1 MLTTMGIE
9 TEIKFEVSPADLQ
22 KLAASRS
29 LRPSDGQLPEHRHLV
44 STYFDTP
51 NHLLKRHGISLRVR
65 QAGKKRIQTIK
76 TSANGVAV
84 DRGEWEKRI
93 DGDEPDLR
101 AARGTPLQRLL
112 SKQLK
117 RDLDAVFSTHVHRT
131 LVPLRPGNSHVE
143 LALDEGHIRAGLY
156 SSPLTEVELEL
167 KSGSIGDL
175 FKTARTVA
183 QLVPARLALK
193 AKSQQGYDL
202 ITDQPIASVSATK
215 IILPRKATLPTA
227 FQVIGRSVLHHVAAN
242 EPAVLAGL
250 PEGVHQM
257 RVGVRRL
264 RAALWVFSD
273 LLRCKQTETIK
284 NDLKWLADKL
294 GPVRD
299 LDVFLA
305 TRVKR
310 LEAADPPIAGLD
322 DLVAEL
328 EYRRAVAAEAA
339 KAAIAS
345 ARYRLLILNTLEWI
359 EDGNWL
365 KLRPALR
372 QQRVKP
378 FATDLFHR
386 RIAKV
391 RKRAKEIS
399 KLNVHDRHKLRI
411 GMKKLRYSIYFFE
424 SLFDGHASKKALS
437 SHKKCL
443 GSLQDSLGALNDIA
457 VHQRMVTRLRN
468 DIENRKSEPVAFAA
482 GAVVGTERSETEK
495 LLAAAEKAAQKL
507 QRAKKFWG

>member
-1 MLTTMGIE
+1 MGIE
-9 TEIKFEVSPADLQ
+9 TEIKFEISPGDLQ

-29 LRPSDGQLPEHRHLV
+29 LRPSDGQLVEHRHLV

-51 NHLLKRHGISLRVR
+51 THLLRRNGISLRVR

-76 TSANGVAV
+76 TATNGVAIE
-84 DRGEWEKRI
+84 RGEWEKRVK
-93 DGDEPDLR
+93 GDAPDLR

-112 SKQLK
+112 SKRLK

-131 LVPLRPGNSHVE
+131 LVPLRPGNSRVE

-156 SSPLTEVELEL
+156 SSPLAEVELEL
-167 KSGSIGDL
+167 KSGSISDL
-175 FKTARTVA
+175 FRTARIVA
-183 QLVPARLALK
+183 KLVPARLALK

-202 ITDQPIASVSATK
+202 ITGQPTASVSAAR
-215 IILPRKATLPTA
+215 IVLPPKATLATA
-227 FQVIGRSVLHHVAAN
+227 FQAVGRSALHHIAAN

-273 LLRCKQTETIK
+273 LLRCKQTESIRS
-284 NDLKWLADKL
+284 DLKWLAGKL

-310 LEAADPPIAGLD
+310 LEAADPPIAGLG

-345 ARYRLLILNTLEWI
+345 ARYRLLILNALEWI
-359 EDGNWL
+359 EDGAWL

-372 QQRVKP
+372 NQRIKP
-378 FATDLFHR
+378 FAADLFTR
-386 RIAKV
+386 RIAKA
-391 RKRAKEIS
+391 RKRARDIG
-399 KLNVHDRHKLRI
+399 KLSVPDRHKLRI
-411 GMKKLRYSIYFFE
+411 AMKKLRYSIYFFE
-424 SLFDGHASKKALS
+424 SLFDSQACQKALLH
-437 SHKKCL
+437 HKSCL
-443 GSLQDSLGALNDIA
+443 ASLQDSLGALNDIA

-468 DIENRKSEPVAFAA
+468 DIESRKSEPVAFAA

-495 LLAAAEKAAQKL
+495 LLAAAETAARKL
-507 QRAKKFWG
+507 RRAKEFWR

>member
-1 MLTTMGIE
+1 MGIE
-9 TEIKFEVSPADLQ
+9 TEIKFEVSPGDLQ

-29 LRPSDGQLPEHRHLV
+29 LRPSDGQFVEHRHLV

-51 NHLLKRHGISLRVR
+51 NHLLKRNGISLRVR

-84 DRGEWEKRI
+84 ERGEWEKRI
-93 DGDEPDLR
+93 GGDEPDLR
-101 AARGTPLQRLL
+101 AARGTPLKRLI
-112 SKQLK
+112 SKGLK

-131 LVPLRPGNSHVE
+131 LVPLRPGNSRVE

-156 SSPLTEVELEL
+156 SSPLAEVELEL

-183 QLVPARLALK
+183 ELVPARLALK
-193 AKSQQGYDL
+193 TKSQQGYDL
-202 ITDQPIASVSATK
+202 ITDTSTAAVSAAK
-215 IILPRKATLPTA
+215 IALPRKATLATA

-273 LLRCKQTETIK
+273 LLRSKQTESIK
-284 NDLKWLADKL
+284 TDLKWLADKL

-305 TRVKR
+305 TRVKS
-310 LEAADPPIAGLD
+310 LEAADPPISGLG
-322 DLVAEL
+322 DLVSEL
-328 EYRRAVAAEAA
+328 EYRRAVAVEAA

-345 ARYRLLILNTLEWI
+345 SRYRLLILNTLEWI
-359 EDGNWL
+359 EDGTWL
-365 KLRPALR
+365 KLRPELR
-372 QQRVKP
+372 NQRVKP
-378 FATDLFHR
+378 FAADLFAR
-386 RIAKV
+386 RISKA
-391 RKRAKEIS
+391 RKRARDIEE
-399 KLNVHDRHKLRI
+399 LNVHDRHKLRI
-411 GMKKLRYSIYFFE
+411 AMKKLRYSIYFFD

-437 SHKKCL
+437 HYKGCL

-457 VHQRMVTRLRN
+457 VHQRMVTRFRN
-468 DIENRKSEPVAFAA
+468 DIENRRSEPVAFAA

-495 LLAAAEKAAQKL
+495 LLAAAAKAAHKL
-507 QRAKKFWG
+507 RKAKAFWS

>member
-1 MLTTMGIE
+1 M
-9 TEIKFEVSPADLQ
+9 
-22 KLAASRS
+22 
-29 LRPSDGQLPEHRHLV
+29 
-44 STYFDTP
+44 
-51 NHLLKRHGISLRVR
+51 R

-76 TSANGVAV
+76 TAPNGVAV
-84 DRGEWEKRI
+84 ERGEWEKRI
-93 DGDEPDLR
+93 EGNEPDLR

-112 SKQLK
+112 SRRLK
-117 RDLDAVFSTHVHRT
+117 RNLDAVFSTHVHRT
-131 LVPLRPGNSHVE
+131 LVPLRPGNSRVE

-156 SSPLTEVELEL
+156 SSPLAEVELEL

-175 FKTARTVA
+175 FRTARTVA

-202 ITDQPIASVSATK
+202 ITDQPTASVSAAR
-215 IILPRKATLPTA
+215 IVLSPKATLAAA
-227 FQVIGRSVLHHVAAN
+227 FQAIGRSTLHHIAAN

-264 RAALWVFSD
+264 RAALWVFSE
-273 LLRCKQTETIK
+273 LLRCKQTEAIRT
-284 NDLKWLADKL
+284 DLKWLAGKL

-299 LDVFLA
+299 FDVFLA

-310 LEAADPPIAGLD
+310 LEAADPPIAGLG

-345 ARYRLLILNTLEWI
+345 ARYRLLILNALEWI
-359 EDGNWL
+359 EDGAWL
-365 KLRPALR
+365 KLRPASETARSSHLPR
-372 QQRVKP
+372 SCSPVALPRPRSAASDIGKLSIP
-378 FATDLFHR
+378 DRHR
-386 RIAKV
+386 LRIA
-391 RKRAKEIS
+391 
-399 KLNVHDRHKLRI
+399 
-411 GMKKLRYSIYFFE
+411 MKKLRYSIYFFE
-424 SLFDGHASKKALS
+424 SLFDGHASKRALAS
-437 SHKKCL
+437 YKDCL
-443 GSLQDSLGALNDIA
+443 ADLQDNLGALNDIA

-495 LLAAAEKAAQKL
+495 LLAAAEKAAHKM
-507 QRAKKFWG
+507 RTAPRRSGSHPAGKCRRFR

>member
-1 MLTTMGIE
+1 MGIE
-9 TEIKFEVSPADLQ
+9 TEIKFEVSPGDLQ

-29 LRPSDGQLPEHRHLV
+29 LRPSDGQLAEHRHIV

-76 TSANGVAV
+76 TAANGVAV
-84 DRGEWEKRI
+84 ARGEWEKRI
-93 DGDEPDLR
+93 DGNEPDFR

-112 SKQLK
+112 SKKLK

-131 LVPLRPGNSHVE
+131 VVPLRPGNSRVE

-156 SSPLTEVELEL
+156 SSPLAEVELEL

-175 FKTARTVA
+175 FRTARTVA

-202 ITDQPIASVSATK
+202 ITDQTMASVSAAR
-215 IILPRKATLPTA
+215 IVLPAKATLATA
-227 FQVIGRSVLHHVAAN
+227 FQAIGRSTLHHIAAN

-273 LLRCKQTETIK
+273 LLRCKQTESIRS
-284 NDLKWLADKL
+284 DLKWLAGKL

-299 LDVFLA
+299 LDVFLT
-305 TRVKR
+305 TRVKS
-310 LEAADPPIAGLD
+310 LEAADPPIAGLA
-322 DLVAEL
+322 DLVSEL

-345 ARYRLLILNTLEWI
+345 TRYRLLILSALEWI
-359 EDGNWL
+359 EDGAWL

-372 QQRVKP
+372 NQRIKP
-378 FATDLFHR
+378 FACDLFDV
-386 RIAKV
+386 RIAKAK
-391 RKRAKEIS
+391 KRAKDIC
-399 KLNVHDRHKLRI
+399 KLSVHDRHKLRI
-411 GMKKLRYSIYFFE
+411 AMKKVRYSIYFFE
-424 SLFDGHASKKALS
+424 SLFDGDASKKVLARY
-437 SHKKCL
+437 KDCL
-443 GSLQDSLGALNDIA
+443 ASLQDNLGALNDIA
-457 VHQRMVTRLRN
+457 VHQRMVSRFRS
-468 DIENRKSEPVAFAA
+468 DIESRKSEPVAFAA

-507 QRAKKFWG
+507 RRAKEFWN

>member
-1 MLTTMGIE
+1 MGIE
-9 TEIKFEVSPADLQ
+9 TEIKFEVSPGDLQ
-22 KLAASRS
+22 KLAVSRS
-29 LRPSDGQLPEHRHLV
+29 LRPSDGQLVEHRHLV

-51 NHLLKRHGISLRVR
+51 NHLLKKSGISLRVR

-76 TSANGVAV
+76 TAANGVAV
-84 DRGEWEKRI
+84 ERGEWEKRI
-93 DGDEPDLR
+93 KGDEPDLR

-112 SKQLK
+112 SKRLK

-131 LVPLRPGNSHVE
+131 LVPLRPGSSRVE

-156 SSPLTEVELEL
+156 SSPLAEVELEL

-202 ITDQPIASVSATK
+202 ITDQPTASVTAAK
-215 IILPRKATLPTA
+215 IVLPSKATLATA
-227 FQVIGRSVLHHVAAN
+227 FQAIGRSTLHHIAAN
-242 EPAVLAGL
+242 ESAVLAGL

-264 RAALWVFSD
+264 RACLWVFSD
-273 LLRCKQTETIK
+273 LLRSKQTEAIK
-284 NDLKWLADKL
+284 QDLKWLGAKL

-310 LEAADPPIAGLD
+310 LETADPPIAGLG
-322 DLVAEL
+322 DLVSEL

-345 ARYRLLILNTLEWI
+345 ARYRLLILNALEWI
-359 EDGNWL
+359 EDGAWL

-372 QQRVKP
+372 NGKIKP
-378 FATDLFHR
+378 FAAELLAN
-386 RIAKV
+386 RIAKAK
-391 RKRAKEIS
+391 KRGKHIS
-399 KLNVHDRHKLRI
+399 KLGVHDRHKLRI
-411 GMKKLRYSIYFFE
+411 AMKKLRYSIYFFE
-424 SLFDGHASKKALS
+424 SLFGGHASKKALS
-437 SHKKCL
+437 RYKDCL
-443 GSLQDSLGALNDIA
+443 ADLQDNLGALNDIA
-457 VHQRMVTRLRN
+457 VHQRMVTRFRN

-495 LLAAAEKAAQKL
+495 LLAAAEKAARKM
-507 QRAKKFWG
+507 RKAKAFWR

>member
-1 MLTTMGIE
+1 MGIE
-9 TEIKFEVSPADLQ
+9 TEIKFEVSPGDLQ

-29 LRPSDGQLPEHRHLV
+29 LRPSDGQLAEHRHIV

-76 TSANGVAV
+76 TAANGVAV
-84 DRGEWEKRI
+84 ARGEWEKRI
-93 DGDEPDLR
+93 RGNEPDLR

-112 SKQLK
+112 SKRLK

-131 LVPLRPGNSHVE
+131 VVPLRPGNSRVE

-156 SSPLTEVELEL
+156 SSPLAEVELEL

-175 FKTARTVA
+175 FRTARTVA

-202 ITDQPIASVSATK
+202 ITDQTMASVSAAK
-215 IILPRKATLPTA
+215 IVLPAKATLATA
-227 FQVIGRSVLHHVAAN
+227 FQAIGRSTLHHIAAN

-273 LLRCKQTETIK
+273 LLRCKQTESVRS
-284 NDLKWLADKL
+284 DLKWLAGKL

-299 LDVFLA
+299 LDVFLT
-305 TRVKR
+305 TRVKS
-310 LEAADPPIAGLD
+310 LEAADPPIAGLA
-322 DLVAEL
+322 DLVSEL

-345 ARYRLLILNTLEWI
+345 TRYRLLILSALEWI
-359 EDGNWL
+359 EDGAWL

-372 QQRVKP
+372 NQRIKP
-378 FATDLFHR
+378 FACDLFDV
-386 RIAKV
+386 RIAKAK
-391 RKRAKEIS
+391 KRAKDIC
-399 KLNVHDRHKLRI
+399 KLSVHDRHKLRI
-411 GMKKLRYSIYFFE
+411 AMKKVRYSIYFFE
-424 SLFDGHASKKALS
+424 SLFDGDASKKVLS
-437 SHKKCL
+437 KYKDCL
-443 GSLQDSLGALNDIA
+443 ASLQDNLGALNDIA
-457 VHQRMVTRLRN
+457 VHQRMVSRFRS
-468 DIENRKSEPVAFAA
+468 DIESRKSEPVAFAA

-507 QRAKKFWG
+507 RRAKEFWN

>member
-1 MLTTMGIE
+1 MGIE
-9 TEIKFEVSPADLQ
+9 TEIKFEVSPGDLQ

-29 LRPSDGQLPEHRHLV
+29 LRPSDGQLVEHRHLV

-51 NHLLKRHGISLRVR
+51 NHLLKRNGISLRVR
-65 QAGKKRIQTIK
+65 RAGKKRIQTIK
-76 TSANGVAV
+76 TATNGVAV
-84 DRGEWEKRI
+84 ERGEWEKRI

-112 SKQLK
+112 SKRLR

-131 LVPLRPGNSHVE
+131 LVPLRPGNSRVE

-156 SSPLTEVELEL
+156 SSPLAEVELEL

-175 FKTARTVA
+175 FKTARMVA

-202 ITDQPIASVSATK
+202 ITDQPTASVSAAK
-215 IILPRKATLPTA
+215 IVLPPKTTLATA
-227 FQVIGRSVLHHVAAN
+227 FQAIGRSTLHHIAAN
-242 EPAVLAGL
+242 EPAVLGGL

-273 LLRCKQTETIK
+273 LLRCKQTESIRS
-284 NDLKWLADKL
+284 DLKWLAGKL

-299 LDVFLA
+299 LDVFLT

-310 LEAADPPIAGLD
+310 LEAADPPIAGLG

-328 EYRRAVAAEAA
+328 EYKRAVVAEAA

-345 ARYRLLILNTLEWI
+345 TRYRLLILNALEWI
-359 EDGNWL
+359 EDGAWL

-372 QQRVKP
+372 DQRIKP
-378 FATDLFHR
+378 FAADLFAR
-386 RIAKV
+386 RIAKAK
-391 RKRAKEIS
+391 KRAKDIG
-399 KLNVHDRHKLRI
+399 KLSVSDRHKLRI
-411 GMKKLRYSIYFFE
+411 AMKKLRYSIYFFE
-424 SLFDGHASKKALS
+424 SLFDGAASKKALTQY
-437 SHKKCL
+437 KACL
-443 GSLQDSLGALNDIA
+443 GSLQDNLGALNDIA
-457 VHQRMVTRLRN
+457 VHQRMVTRFRN

-495 LLAAAEKAAQKL
+495 LLGAAETAAQKL
-507 QRAKKFWG
+507 RRAKEFWN

>member
-1 MLTTMGIE
+1 MGIE

-51 NHLLKRHGISLRVR
+51 NHLLKRNGVSLRVR

-76 TSANGVAV
+76 TAANGVAV
-84 DRGEWEKRI
+84 ERGEWEKRI
-93 DGDEPDLR
+93 DGDMPDLR

-112 SKQLK
+112 SRRLK
-117 RDLDAVFSTHVHRT
+117 RDLNAVFSTHVHRT
-131 LVPLRPGNSHVE
+131 VVPLRPGNSRVE

-202 ITDQPIASVSATK
+202 ITDQPIASVSATP
-215 IILPRKATLPTA
+215 IILPRKATLATA
-227 FQVIGRSVLHHVAAN
+227 FQVIGRSVLHHIAAN

-273 LLRCKQTETIK
+273 LLRCKQTESIK
-284 NDLKWLADKL
+284 TDLKWLADKL

-299 LDVFLA
+299 LDVFLS

-310 LEAADPPIAGLD
+310 LEEADPPIAGLG

-345 ARYRLLILNTLEWI
+345 ARYRLLLLNTLEWI

-372 QQRVKP
+372 QQHVKP
-378 FATDLFHR
+378 FARNLFHR

-391 RKRAKEIS
+391 RKRAKAIS
-399 KLNVHDRHKLRI
+399 ELSVHDRHKLRI
-411 GMKKLRYSIYFFE
+411 GMKKLRYSTYFFE
-424 SLFDGHASKKALS
+424 SLFDGQASKKALS
-437 SHKKCL
+437 LHKKCL

-457 VHQRMVTRLRN
+457 VHQRMVTRLQS

-495 LLAAAEKAAQKL
+495 LLAAAEKAAHKL

>member
-1 MLTTMGIE
+1 MGTE
-9 TEIKFEVSPADLQ
+9 TEIKFEVSPGDLS

-29 LRPSDGQLPEHRHLV
+29 LQPRDGQLAETRHLV

-51 NHLLKRHGISLRVR
+51 NHLLKRNGISLRVR

-76 TSANGVAV
+76 TASNGVAV

-93 DGDEPDLR
+93 DRDEPDLR
-101 AARGTPLQRLL
+101 AARGTPLQRLV
-112 SKQLK
+112 SKRLK
-117 RDLDAVFSTHVHRT
+117 RNLDAVFSTHVHRT
-131 LVPLRPGNSHVE
+131 LVPLRPGNSRVE

-156 SSPLTEVELEL
+156 SSPLAEVELEL

-175 FKTARTVA
+175 FKMARTVA
-183 QLVPARLALK
+183 ELVPARLALK

-202 ITDQPIASVSATK
+202 ISETSTAAVTAAK
-215 IILPRKATLPTA
+215 IVLPRKATLAMA
-227 FQVIGRSVLHHVAAN
+227 FQTIGRSVLHHIAAN
-242 EPAVLAGL
+242 EAAVLAGL

-273 LLRCKQTETIK
+273 LLRCKQTDAIK
-284 NDLKWLADKL
+284 SDLKWLADKL

-339 KAAIAS
+339 KTAIAS
-345 ARYRLLILNTLEWI
+345 SRYRLLILNMLEWI
-359 EDGNWL
+359 EDGAWL
-365 KLRPALR
+365 KLRPTLR
-372 QQRVKP
+372 NQRIKP
-378 FATDLFHR
+378 FAADLFAR
-386 RIAKV
+386 RIAKAQ
-391 RKRAKEIS
+391 KRAKDIEQLS
-399 KLNVHDRHKLRI
+399 VQNRHKLRI
-411 GMKKLRYSIYFFE
+411 AMKKLRYSIYFFD
-424 SLFDGHASKKALS
+424 SLFHGHASKKALTRY
-437 SHKKCL
+437 KECL
-443 GSLQDSLGALNDIA
+443 ASLQDNLGALNDIA
-457 VHQRMVTRLRN
+457 VHQRMVTRFKN

-495 LLAAAEKAAQKL
+495 LLAAAEKAARKL
-507 QRAKKFWG
+507 RRAKAFWT

>member
-1 MLTTMGIE
+1 MGIE
-9 TEIKFEVSPADLQ
+9 TEIKFEVAPGDLQ
-22 KLAASRS
+22 KLAAARS
-29 LRPSDGQLPEHRHLV
+29 LRPSDGQLVEHRHLV

-51 NHLLKRHGISLRVR
+51 NHLLKKSGISLRVR
-65 QAGKKRIQTIK
+65 QSGKKRIQTIK
-76 TSANGVAV
+76 TAANGVAV
-84 DRGEWEKRI
+84 ERGEWEKRI
-93 DGDEPDLR
+93 KGDEPDLR

-112 SKQLK
+112 SKGLK

-175 FKTARTVA
+175 FKTGRTVA
-183 QLVPARLALK
+183 QLVPPRLALK
-193 AKSQQGYDL
+193 AKAQQGYEL
-202 ITDQPIASVSATK
+202 ITHHPSASVSATK

-310 LEAADPPIAGLD
+310 LEEADPPIAGLD

-328 EYRRAVAAEAA
+328 EYRRAVAAGAA
-339 KAAIAS
+339 KAAH
-345 ARYRLLILNTLEWI
+345 ARGRQHLLLPQHVEGIR
-359 EDGNWL
+359 D
-365 KLRPALR
+365 
-372 QQRVKP
+372 
-378 FATDLFHR
+378 
-386 RIAKV
+386 
-391 RKRAKEIS
+391 
-399 KLNVHDRHKLRI
+399 
-411 GMKKLRYSIYFFE
+411 
-424 SLFDGHASKKALS
+424 
-437 SHKKCL
+437 
-443 GSLQDSLGALNDIA
+443 
-457 VHQRMVTRLRN
+457 
-468 DIENRKSEPVAFAA
+468 
-482 GAVVGTERSETEK
+482 
-495 LLAAAEKAAQKL
+495 
-507 QRAKKFWG
+507 